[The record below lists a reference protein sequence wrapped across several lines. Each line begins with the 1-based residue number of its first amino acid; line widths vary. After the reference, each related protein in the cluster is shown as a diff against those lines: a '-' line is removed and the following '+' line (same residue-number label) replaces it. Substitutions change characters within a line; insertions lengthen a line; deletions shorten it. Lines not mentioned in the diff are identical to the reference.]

1 MTTVLDWGI
10 KVVLWLQQ
18 FSPALDGL
26 FKALTFMGEEE
37 FFLVLLP
44 LLYWCLDRRNGL
56 RVVVIFLF
64 SVYLNGVAKVVAN
77 QPRPF
82 EYDTRVQQL
91 VNAPGGGL
99 PSGHTQN
106 TVVIWGYL
114 AAQLRRRWLWGVAGL
129 LMVLIPLSRLYTGV
143 HFPTDLLGGY
153 VLGAA
158 VLGLAFWLV
167 PPVER
172 WLASQGLAWQVGLTA
187 AVAVL
192 LAVLF
197 RTEDGA
203 AITGVLLGLGTG
215 AALERRWIRFDTS
228 GRWWQ
233 LAARMGLGVAVL
245 LGVRFGLKAVFA
257 GLEPLLLFRYVRYA
271 CLGLWAALG
280 APWTFVK
287 LRLAER
293 ETAPA

>member
-1 MTTVLDWGI
+1 MAAVLDWGI
-10 KVVLWLQQ
+10 KVILWLQQ

-44 LLYWCLDRRNGL
+44 LIYWCLDRRNGL

-64 SVYLNGVAKVVAN
+64 SAYLNGVAKVVAN

-82 EYDTRVQQL
+82 EYDARVRQL

-114 AAQLRRRWLWGVAGL
+114 AAQLRRRWLWVVAGL
-129 LMVLIPLSRLYTGV
+129 LIVLIPLSRLYTGV

-158 VLGLAFWLV
+158 VLGLALWWV

-172 WLASQGLAWQVGLTA
+172 WLAARSLAWQLGLTA
-187 AVAVL
+187 VVAVL

-203 AITGVLLGLGTG
+203 AIAGVLLGLGAG
-215 AALERRWIRFDTS
+215 AALERRWVRFAVP

-233 LAARMGLGVAVL
+233 LVARAVLGVAVL
-245 LGVRFGLKAVFA
+245 LGLRFGLKAVFA

-280 APWTFVK
+280 APWAFVK
-287 LRLAER
+287 LRLAEQKT
-293 ETAPA
+293 TAA